1 MTSPAEQYRR
11 EQEALE
17 RQRELLEKAKDF
29 DFISMMLKAL
39 GMGDKR

>member
-1 MTSPAEQYRR
+1 MIKPVEQYRR

-17 RQRELLEKAKDF
+17 RQRDLMERAKDF

>member
-1 MTSPAEQYRR
+1 MIAPAEQYRR

-17 RQRELLEKAKDF
+17 RQRDQLEKAKDF

-39 GMGDKR
+39 GMGDK

>member
-1 MTSPAEQYRR
+1 MSPVEQYRR

-17 RQRELLEKAKDF
+17 RQRDLMDRAKDF